1 MLILHIQHSNIHD
14 SIIYPKFYTL
24 TYIPSCKF
32 IKDIQ
37 RKGIYPDNKFKSD
50 FCSKVKVKDAF
61 SSIFDIV
68 RQLDAHLILSYSES
82 KKADTGNERM
92 ITMEDIMSIAQ
103 KHIPNYISR
112 QINFDF
118 EYKQLNKKKKKLLKI
133 KMIRNS

>member
-1 MLILHIQHSNIHD
+1 MQIH
-14 SIIYPKFYTL
+14 KGHT
-24 TYIPSCKF
+24 T
-32 IKDIQ
+32 Q
-37 RKGIYPDNKFKSD
+37 GIYPDNKFKSD

-118 EYKQLNKKKKKLLKI
+118 EYKQLNKKKKVVEDKDDKEFLIIFK
-133 KMIRNS
+133 KE